1 MFFERTVKTIVM
13 KNRALYLVMVVIL
26 FASACYQSRHSKGGG
41 QAGADSIRRIHAP
54 DIILP
59 DGYQSEAIATGLN
72 FPTALTFDDKGNAY
86 VIEAGYSYGEDFNTP
101 KLLRIS
107 DGKTETIAE
116 GEQNG
121 PWTGIEYH
129 EGNFYIAEG
138 GQRNGGRIL
147 KVSPTGKISTL
158 VERLPGQGDHHTNG
172 PAIHNGYIYFGT
184 GTFTNSGVVGP
195 DNAEFG
201 WLKRHPDLHDIPCED
216 IVLNG
221 INFTTDNPLTPAEGD
236 TAVTGAFLP
245 FNTASQAGQV
255 IPGRLP
261 CSGAI
266 LRIPVNGGKPELV
279 AWGLRNP
286 YGLAF
291 SPQGKL
297 YVTENQ
303 GDDRGSRPVWGMG
316 DVLWEINPGDWF
328 GWPDFAEGKPI
339 HYFKPP
345 GKHGPS
351 ALLRDREKKVPKPA
365 AVLAVHSSS
374 NGIDF
379 STSGSFGFAGE
390 AFIAQFGDMAAGV
403 GKVLKPVGFK
413 VVRVNTE
420 TGEINDFA
428 INRGKVNGPASKR
441 GHGGLERPVSVH
453 FDESGQNLYIVDF
466 GIMLMQKGETRPIRN
481 TGVVW
486 KISKKN

>member
-1 MFFERTVKTIVM
+1 M
-13 KNRALYLVMVVIL
+13 KNRAFYFATAVITL
-26 FASACYQSRHSKGGG
+26 ACSCYQTRQSKGGG
-41 QAGADSIRRIHAP
+41 QQADSVRETDPA
-54 DIILP
+54 DIVLP
-59 DGYQSEAIATGLN
+59 EGYRAEVVAKGLN
-72 FPTALTFDDKGNAY
+72 FPTALTFDDKGVPY
-86 VIEAGYSYGEDFNTP
+86 VIEAGYSYGEDFSTP
-101 KLLRIS
+101 RLLRFS
-107 DGKTETIAE
+107 GGSPETVAE

-121 PWTGIEYH
+121 PWTGVQYH
-129 EGNFYIAEG
+129 NGNFYVAEG
-138 GQRNGGRIL
+138 GQTHGGRIL
-147 KVSPTGKISTL
+147 KISPGGKSTVL
-158 VERLPGQGDHHTNG
+158 IERLPGQADHHTNG
-172 PAIHNGYIYFGT
+172 PAIKGNYLYFGT
-184 GTFTNSGVVGP
+184 GSATNSGVVGP

-201 WLKRHPDLHDIPCED
+201 WLKRHPGLHDIPCED

-221 INFTTDNPLTPAEGD
+221 INFTSPNPLTPAEGD

-245 FNTASQAGQV
+245 FNTASHAGQT

-266 LRIPVNGGKPELV
+266 LRIPLEGGKPELV

-303 GDDRGSRPVWGMG
+303 ADDRGSRPLWGVG

-339 HYFKPP
+339 AYFKPP
-345 GKHGPS
+345 GKSTPEK
-351 ALLRDREKKVPKPA
+351 LLQDRKKPIPKPV

-374 NGIDF
+374 NGMDF
-379 STSGSFGFAGE
+379 SGSGRFGFEGE
-390 AFIAQFGDMAAGV
+390 AFIAQFGDMAANV

-413 VVRVNTE
+413 VVRVNTQ

-428 INRGKVNGPASKR
+428 VNRGKRNGPGSKL
-441 GHGGLERPVSVH
+441 GHGGLERPVSVR
-453 FDESGQNLYIVDF
+453 FSPSGESLYIVDF
-466 GIMLMQKGETRPIRN
+466 GVLLMKNGETRPVRN
-481 TGVVW
+481 SGVIW
-486 KISKKN
+486 KISKTD